1 MARPIAIQ
9 MPESHPRVGI
19 ELGHQVDAQPGADE
33 RHDGDER
40 DPELALHVGL
50 RAAQH
55 DDADVDDE
63 EREQIAVLTI
73 AVLVTIVILA
83 TIYPEF
89 RDAVFLLG
97 GVYAGSGLLVWAL
110 YNAF

>member
-1 MARPIAIQ
+1 MWTDQFKLNRATKKIIARAI
-9 MPESHPRVGI
+9 
-19 ELGHQVDAQPGADE
+19 L
-33 RHDGDER
+33 
-40 DPELALHVGL
+40 
-50 RAAQH
+50 
-55 DDADVDDE
+55 
-63 EREQIAVLTI
+63 AVLTI